1 MSPIPTT
8 ASHRPNPRDVRGAG
22 QYAGGAGAFRPG
34 YMSRLAMNAPA
45 APVITAAAIIR

>member
-1 MSPIPTT
+1 MSPIPIT
-8 ASHRPNPRDVRGAG
+8 APHQPSHRECSGAA
-22 QYAGGAGAFRPG
+22 QRTNGAGAFRPD